1 MADSIVLQ
9 LQILASDPK
18 SDIEELLNKALL
30 VASKLKVKKFKKW
43 CQMELDGYSN
53 DNLPDYREFK
63 GQLKVFN
70 PFHGLQEFII
80 PDELNDIITNVRLKE
95 SVGQIQ
101 NLLKQGHSSYIKPL
115 SNSQKRGLMGMQDD
129 FLQLEPRVIIYE
141 SQLLAILTKV
151 RSEIL
156 KWSIELEEQGILGKG
171 FKFTEKEKEVAMSV
185 NNYHIQNMQGVVGH
199 VNEST
204 INQNNQ
210 MNIHAEDFNS
220 LARVLADNNV
230 AFSDIEEL
238 KKAIEIDAEPIG
250 PEKLGNNVSE
260 WIGKMVGKAASGS
273 WEISVATAG
282 TILAEAI
289 GKFYGF

>member
-1 MADSIVLQ
+1 
-9 LQILASDPK
+9 
-18 SDIEELLNKALL
+18 
-30 VASKLKVKKFKKW
+30 
-43 CQMELDGYSN
+43 MELDGYSK
-53 DNLPDYREFK
+53 DNLPDYRKFK

-70 PFHGLQEFII
+70 PYHGLHEFII
-80 PDELNDIITNVRLKE
+80 PDELNDIVTNIMLKE

-101 NLLKQGHSSYIKPL
+101 NLLKQGKNSYIKKL
-115 SNSQKRGLMGMQDD
+115 SNSQKRSLMKMQGD

-156 KWSIELEEQGILGKG
+156 KWSIDLEEQGILGKG

-210 MNIHAEDFNS
+210 MNVSTKDFDS
-220 LARVLADNNV
+220 LARMLAENKV
-230 AFSDIEEL
+230 AFSDIQEL
-238 KKAIEIDAEPIG
+238 KHAIDVDDEPIE
-250 PEKLGNNVSE
+250 PNRLGENVSE

-282 TILAEAI
+282 TILADAI